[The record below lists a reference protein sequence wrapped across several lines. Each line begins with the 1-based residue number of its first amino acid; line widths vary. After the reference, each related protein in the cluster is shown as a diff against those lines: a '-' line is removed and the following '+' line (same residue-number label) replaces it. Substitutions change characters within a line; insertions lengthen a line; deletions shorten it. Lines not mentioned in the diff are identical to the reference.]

1 MSNLFRIQKSIRMSK
16 LTVKDRC
23 ETCGTI
29 SGLTPSHFVKKNSVA
44 KTKRKE
50 YNYSDPKNYMT
61 QCLECHQEYEL
72 LNKEARV
79 KYLEEKNLLV
89 YARRAEWLITL

>member
-1 MSNLFRIQKSIRMSK
+1 MSR

-44 KTKRKE
+44 KTKRMK
-50 YNYSDPKNYMT
+50 YDYYSEKNYFT
-61 QCLECHQEYEL
+61 QCKTCHDIYEL
-72 LNKEARV
+72 KNKEARV
-79 KYLEEKNLLV
+79 KYLEERNLLV
-89 YARRAEWLITL
+89 YARRAKWLIIL

>member
-1 MSNLFRIQKSIRMSK
+1 MSR

-44 KTKRKE
+44 KTKQKD

-61 QCLECHQEYEL
+61 QCLECHQQFEL

-79 KYLEEKNLLV
+79 KYLEERNLFA
-89 YARRAEWLITL
+89 YARRAKWLITL

>member
-1 MSNLFRIQKSIRMSK
+1 MSK

>member
-1 MSNLFRIQKSIRMSK
+1 MSR
-16 LTVKDRC
+16 LTVKNRC
-23 ETCGTI
+23 ETCGSH

-44 KTKRKE
+44 KTKRSR
-50 YNYSDPKNYMT
+50 YIYSATNNYFT

-72 LNKEARV
+72 LNKDSRV
-79 KYLEEKNLLV
+79 KYLFDKGLDM

>member
-1 MSNLFRIQKSIRMSK
+1 MSR
-16 LTVKDRC
+16 LTVKDHC
-23 ETCGTI
+23 ETCGNY

-44 KTKRKE
+44 KTKRSK
-50 YNYSDPKNYMT
+50 YISSDKRNYFT

-79 KYLEEKNLLV
+79 KYLINKGLDV
-89 YARRAEWLITL
+89 YARRAKWLITL

>member
-1 MSNLFRIQKSIRMSK
+1 MSK
-16 LTVKDRC
+16 LTVKNHC

-44 KTKRKE
+44 KTKRSK
-50 YNYSDPKNYMT
+50 YVSSDQRNYFT

-89 YARRAEWLITL
+89 YARRAKWLITI

>member
-1 MSNLFRIQKSIRMSK
+1 MSR

-44 KTKRKE
+44 KTKRSK
-50 YNYSDPKNYMT
+50 YVSSDQKNYFT
-61 QCLECHQEYEL
+61 QCLECHKEYEL
-72 LNKEARV
+72 KNKEARV
-79 KYLEEKNLLV
+79 KYLEERNLLV
-89 YARRAEWLITL
+89 YARRAKWLITL